1 LFLAVTADTLVEMIE
16 ISAIARESY
25 PYKCRA
31 PSGKLDLQETARH
44 DKNRN
49 ATNGDSRMKALAI
62 DLGGTHATCG
72 LVEDRKLL
80 AWETFDANG
89 TQLASILPTIEAT
102 FRKLVQRESL
112 APQDFAGIAAGFAGI
127 VDSRSGRILGTN
139 GKYEDGPEIDLDG
152 WSRKALGIPMRI
164 ENDARM
170 ALLGESF
177 TGAANGFTDVV
188 MMTLGTG
195 IGGVAMIEGKLLR
208 GKHAQAGCLGGHIP
222 VLFTGR
228 TCTCGAI
235 GCAEAEASG
244 WSLPLIVKDWPG
256 VAQSALAKYSNV
268 GFKELFEESA
278 GGDSIAVAIRDRCLN
293 VWAVDAVGL
302 VHAYD
307 PEIIVI
313 GGGVMKSAEVIIPYV
328 ERYVQKHAWTPWGK
342 VRVRA
347 AALGNN
353 AALLGA
359 VPLLLESQSP
369 ASPS

>member
-1 LFLAVTADTLVEMIE
+1 
-16 ISAIARESY
+16 
-25 PYKCRA
+25 
-31 PSGKLDLQETARH
+31 
-44 DKNRN
+44 
-49 ATNGDSRMKALAI
+49 MKALAI
-62 DLGGTHATCG
+62 DLGGTHAACG

-80 AWETFDANG
+80 ASEAFDANRAN
-89 TQLASILPTIEAT
+89 LASILPTIAGT
-102 FRKLVQRESL
+102 FRRLVHRESL
-112 APQDFAGIAAGFAGI
+112 ALQDFAGIAAGFAGI
-127 VDSRSGRILGTN
+127 VDSRTGRIVGTN
-139 GKYEDGPEIDLDG
+139 GKYEDGPAIDLDA
-152 WSRKALGIPMRI
+152 WSRKTLGIPMRI

-177 TGAANGFTDVV
+177 AGAAHGFTDVV

-244 WSLPLIVKDWPG
+244 WSLPLIIKDWPG
-256 VAQSALAKYSNV
+256 LAQSALAKYSNSNSNV

-278 GGDSIAVAIRDRCLN
+278 RGDSIAIAIRDRCLN

-328 ERYVQKHAWTPWGK
+328 EQYVQKHAWTPWGK
-342 VRVRA
+342 VQVRA

-359 VPLLLESQSP
+359 VPLLSES
-369 ASPS
+369 